1 MCSLRSR
8 TYQNSGLYAS
18 NSFQCASNPRPSPGC
33 APLFDCLPVLPQK
46 QEAAPRNPQTDDQ
59 YHDPRV
65 DHHSLVRRG
74 VTVNTLVLLEQPEE
88 RSEREEKGVCD
99 RARCAVAL
107 RNFATMFTHVTRD
120 D

>member
-1 MCSLRSR
+1 M
-8 TYQNSGLYAS
+8 
-18 NSFQCASNPRPSPGC
+18 
-33 APLFDCLPVLPQK
+33 LPQK